1 MSRKQGLPE
10 RGRGFGE
17 ARSRGPLAGCDR
29 GAEHWV
35 RRMFCRTLRA
45 PTGSDPHKWGPS
57 SVVRRAPHLFG
68 DLTAKADMGGR
79 QTHASVSGRIPI
91 KSDVA
96 PAPPHRP
103 PHRFSMGMRPPA
115 IAAGHRQLAG
125 RTPLPLTEVA
135 A

>member
-10 RGRGFGE
+10 RGRG
-17 ARSRGPLAGCDR
+17 
-29 GAEHWV
+29 
-35 RRMFCRTLRA
+35 A
-45 PTGSDPHKWGPS
+45 PYSY
-57 SVVRRAPHLFG
+57 G

-103 PHRFSMGMRPPA
+103 PRFAGMRPAA
-115 IAAGHRQLAG
+115 IGASCQQRDGRVLSWVVEAA
-125 RTPLPLTEVA
+125 P
-135 A
+135 

>member
-10 RGRGFGE
+10 RGRG
-17 ARSRGPLAGCDR
+17 AP
-29 GAEHWV
+29 
-35 RRMFCRTLRA
+35 RTC
-45 PTGSDPHKWGPS
+45 
-57 SVVRRAPHLFG
+57 G

-79 QTHASVSGRIPI
+79 QTHATVSGRIPI

-103 PHRFSMGMRPPA
+103 PRFTGMRPPA
-115 IAAGHRQLAG
+115 IAAGHRRLAS
-125 RTPLPLTEVA
+125 RATVAIKDVA

>member
-10 RGRGFGE
+10 RGRG
-17 ARSRGPLAGCDR
+17 
-29 GAEHWV
+29 
-35 RRMFCRTLRA
+35 A
-45 PTGSDPHKWGPS
+45 PR
-57 SVVRRAPHLFG
+57 VFG

-103 PHRFSMGMRPPA
+103 PHPVGMRPPA
-115 IAAGHRQLAG
+115 IAANRRIERGSTTVVG
-125 RTPLPLTEVA
+125 IEA
-135 A
+135 AA

>member
-1 MSRKQGLPE
+1 MSRKQGLPK
-10 RGRGFGE
+10 RGRG
-17 ARSRGPLAGCDR
+17 
-29 GAEHWV
+29 
-35 RRMFCRTLRA
+35 A
-45 PTGSDPHKWGPS
+45 PC
-57 SVVRRAPHLFG
+57 VYG

-103 PHRFSMGMRPPA
+103 PRVTGMRPPA
-115 IAAGHRQLAG
+115 IAASHRLLAS
-125 RTPLPLTEVA
+125 RAPVAIKDVA

>member
-10 RGRGFGE
+10 RG
-17 ARSRGPLAGCDR
+17 S
-29 GAEHWV
+29 GAPCIH
-35 RRMFCRTLRA
+35 
-45 PTGSDPHKWGPS
+45 
-57 SVVRRAPHLFG
+57 G

-79 QTHASVSGRIPI
+79 QTCASVSGRIPI

-103 PHRFSMGMRPPA
+103 PHVLGMRPAA
-115 IAAGHRQLAG
+115 IAFSHRSDEDSMTRCG
-125 RTPLPLTEVA
+125 NEVA